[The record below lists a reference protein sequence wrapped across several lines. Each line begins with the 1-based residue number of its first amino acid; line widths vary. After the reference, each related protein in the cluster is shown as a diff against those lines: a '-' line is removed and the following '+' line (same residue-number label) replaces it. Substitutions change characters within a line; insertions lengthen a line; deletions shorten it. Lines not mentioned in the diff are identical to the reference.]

1 MVQFG
6 RFVWFSKSVG
16 VLGSCSLCM
25 CECVYALLATFLC
38 ILYIFGLLNG
48 TQLNWVWKCWPY
60 AQIFHHAIKRDMQN
74 ATV

>member
-6 RFVWFSKSVG
+6 RFMWFSKSVG

-48 TQLNWVWKCWPY
+48 SQLN
-60 AQIFHHAIKRDMQN
+60 
-74 ATV
+74 